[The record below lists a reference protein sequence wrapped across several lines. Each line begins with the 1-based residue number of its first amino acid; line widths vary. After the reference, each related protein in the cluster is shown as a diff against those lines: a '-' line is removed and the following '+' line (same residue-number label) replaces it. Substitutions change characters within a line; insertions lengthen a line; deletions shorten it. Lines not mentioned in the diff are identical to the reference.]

1 MKKNIEYTNI
11 DKSDLFSYLDWILF
25 NNDNEITLAIS
36 DYIEKEYWKL
46 YYSDLMLASDLM
58 LEYIDYKE
66 LYDIDFLDDDW
77 NVIDFS
83 KWF

>member
-46 YYSDLMLASDLM
+46 YYSDLALACELM
-58 LEYIDYKE
+58 NEYINKKE
-66 LYDIDFLDDDW
+66 LYNIDYIDWDW
-77 NVIDFS
+77 NICDFS

>member
-1 MKKNIEYTNI
+1 MKKDYTNI